1 MKYKKRRLLLLK
13 RKHIKII
20 IIILAVALVVAAV
33 LIVTSANSQRYEK
46 QHAVDAVAQ
55 AGVINIG
62 LRGDLRTLS
71 TFNEET
77 KEYEGLEKDVADEI
91 VRRLF
96 PDGIVTNYV
105 NVNSETKDA
114 QLRLG
119 AIDIALG
126 ASLNLGKSGI
136 NYSESFYADGSALL
150 VMEGQQTSS
159 VQLDGQTIGVVQES
173 VVDQASEKDKDVSV
187 LQEYLKDQGITVAVK
202 RYASYPEA
210 VEGLRNGVVSA
221 VCAGENNLKIFGMT
235 GMLLLPDRFLPS
247 RYCVEIR
254 QSLGVFSEA
263 VDDAITEMKRDGTMA
278 ALLAKWQLVDY
289 SALD

>member
-20 IIILAVALVVAAV
+20 IIILAVALAVAAV
-33 LIVTSANSQRYEK
+33 LIVTSANSRRSEK
-46 QHAVDAVAQ
+46 QHAVEAVAQ

-77 KEYEGLEKDVADEI
+77 KEFEGLEKDVADEI

-119 AIDIALG
+119 AIDMALG

-159 VQLDGQTIGVVQES
+159 AQLDGQTIGVVQES
-173 VVDQASEKDKDVSV
+173 VADQASEKDKDVSV
-187 LQEYLKDQGITVAVK
+187 LQEYLEDQGITIAVK

-210 VEGLRNGVVSA
+210 VEGLRNGVVAA

-254 QSLGVFSEA
+254 QSLGAFSEA
-263 VDDAITEMKRDGTMA
+263 VDDVITEMKRDGTMA
-278 ALLAKWQLVDY
+278 TLLAKWQLVDY